1 MRKFIL
7 GLYFACGLIVAV
19 LSVVTLSLKDYKY
32 TGAVWLARMFIPTAA
47 VTYLYYDMNKERIGD
62 IRRRGNRVFL
72 TPAIMS
78 GCFFVFWIVLW
89 FLDM

>member
-1 MRKFIL
+1 MKNFIL
-7 GLYFACGLIVAV
+7 VLYFACGLIVAA
-19 LSVVTLSLKDYKY
+19 LSVVTLSFKEYVY
-32 TGAVWLARMFIPTAA
+32 TGSVWLGRMFIPTAI
-47 VTYLYYDMNKERIGD
+47 VTYLYYDMNRERIGD

-89 FLDM
+89 IFDM